1 MAGRRRT
8 RGRQG
13 RNYHR
18 QAASRPHRHGRFT
31 LRRRGHPL
39 CQSRY
44 CASAEFLR
52 RRSGTLYRCATG
64 GHNVSMA
71 RAKRSPPTEAV
82 APAAETGGTLTIDI
96 AAIVANWQALARQL
110 LTVECAAVVK
120 ANAYGMGLKPVATA
134 LAQAGCKTFFVA
146 DLAEARTVRALA
158 ADATIYVLHGFMLEA
173 AESFIELDVHP
184 VINSMTELAEW
195 DTFVATR
202 GWQSGAALHVD
213 TGMNRLGVSPEEAAA
228 LAPRV
233 QTQNHGIAL
242 FLSHL
247 ACADI
252 PDHPLNARQLQLFR
266 GLRALYSGIP
276 ASLANSSGVFLGDA
290 TYFDLARPGAALYG
304 INPTPSRPNPMKSVV
319 ELTGR
324 VVQIRAVAREQ
335 TIGYG
340 ATWRARRNSRI
351 AVAALGYANGL
362 LRAGS
367 GSDERP
373 GGAAIV
379 AGKRCPIVGRISM
392 DLLMLDITDL
402 PDGAVRR
409 GDFATLIGGELSI
422 DEVAAAAGTI
432 GYEILTRLGMRCH
445 LDYRGV

>member
-1 MAGRRRT
+1 MT
-8 RGRQG
+8 
-13 RNYHR
+13 
-18 QAASRPHRHGRFT
+18 
-31 LRRRGHPL
+31 
-39 CQSRY
+39 
-44 CASAEFLR
+44 
-52 RRSGTLYRCATG
+52 
-64 GHNVSMA
+64 
-71 RAKRSPPTEAV
+71 RAKRTSPAGSGPV
-82 APAAETGGTLTIDI
+82 AAETGATLTIDL
-96 AAIVANWQALARQL
+96 AAIVANWQALRRQL

-120 ANAYGMGLKPVATA
+120 ANAYGLGLKPVVAA
-134 LAQAGCKTFFVA
+134 LADAGCRTFFVA
-146 DLAEARTVRALA
+146 DVAEARIVRARA
-158 ADATIYVLHGFMLEA
+158 KDATIYVLHGFALACAEA
-173 AESFIELDVHP
+173 FIELAARP

-195 DTFVATR
+195 DTFVADHA
-202 GWQSGAALHVD
+202 WQGGAALHVD

-228 LAPRV
+228 LAPRA

-242 FLSHL
+242 LLSHL

-252 PDHPLNARQLQLFR
+252 PDHPLNAKQLRLFR
-266 GLRALYSGIP
+266 ELRALYSGIP
-276 ASLANSSGVFLGDA
+276 ASLANSSGIFLGDA
-290 TYFDLARPGAALYG
+290 TYFDLVRPGAALYG
-304 INPTPSRPNPMKSVV
+304 INPTPGRPNPMKSVV

-340 ATWRARRNSRI
+340 ATWTARRNSRI
-351 AVAALGYANGL
+351 AVAAVGYANGL

-367 GSDERP
+367 AGDEHP

-432 GYEILTRLGMRCH
+432 GYEVLTRLGLHCH
-445 LDYRGV
+445 LDYRGG